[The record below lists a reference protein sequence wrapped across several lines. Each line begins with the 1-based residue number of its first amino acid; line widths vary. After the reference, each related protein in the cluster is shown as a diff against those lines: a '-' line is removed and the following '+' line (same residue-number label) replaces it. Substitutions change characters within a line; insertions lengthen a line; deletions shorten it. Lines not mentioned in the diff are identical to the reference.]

1 MCVDEGSA
9 KSDCGEGPAVEGL
22 LLLQHVSGTASTELP
37 PSKRQMMPDDTS
49 ERSKASEPEI
59 DCTTVNPIHQ
69 LLKTRNMMRAKD
81 EVELLGRFRGV
92 FALSKLSVYYSI
104 IQTANHF
111 HFLGFHHSAAAAA
124 QAWDLASL
132 KRAMSNSQNLS
143 TARTNFRLEDYG
155 RLERVLSLMVV
166 LRFDEL
172 VDMFRDLHPD
182 LGAVDEMQE
191 VQNTIESCKMSFE
204 DELGNVTVPAD
215 ARDNRRSVQTQTCSA
230 DEMKDIVASSC
241 KGPPT
246 QNSWVKNIRD
256 SKKWKGVYF
265 SRDGVPYSK
274 VEFGGKYH
282 YLGRFDTLE
291 GAARAYDLAT
301 LKRAMMN
308 RQSIVSLNFPKDDYI
323 QDRQLMTFLYCADSE
338 QVSSFIRMMAHNQRA
353 CSVGDHYG
361 RGRSAS
367 KRQKLDGPT
376 TMAAFKSWGRKP
388 ADCFLQRIDW
398 EELGLDKEKAPA
410 HDQPIRHNN
419 EQSAEG
425 EENDDMDVEE
435 ETSDPVKRQ
444 EMKVERRI
452 CDPNMAA
459 LLRDSRD
466 WVQVALNAV
475 ALRMT
480 HANITVATE
489 HVLLPSKRRHHPFMH
504 SCLWRRWIR
513 HGGRMVWRI
522 F

>member
-1 MCVDEGSA
+1 MRVCVDEGSA

-37 PSKRQMMPDDTS
+37 PSTLQMMPDDHS

-69 LLKTRNMMRAKD
+69 LLKTRNMMRAKE

-92 FALSKLSVYYSI
+92 FVLSKLSVYFSI

-132 KRAMSNSQNLS
+132 KRAMSNSQSLS

-172 VDMFRDLHPD
+172 VDMFKDLHPD
-182 LGAVDEMQE
+182 LGTADDMQE

-204 DELGNVTVPAD
+204 DELGNVSVPAE
-215 ARDNRRSVQTQTCSA
+215 AGENRRSVQTQTCNA
-230 DEMKDIVASSC
+230 DEMKDIVSSSC
-241 KGPPT
+241 KAST

-308 RQSIVSLNFPKDDYI
+308 HQSVVSLNFPKDDYI
-323 QDRQLMTFLYCADSE
+323 QDRQLMKFLYFADSE
-338 QVSSFIRMMAHNQRA
+338 QVSSFIRMLAHNQRA

-367 KRQKLDGPT
+367 KRQKLEGPT
-376 TMAAFKSWGRKP
+376 SMAAFKSWGRKP
-388 ADCFLQRIDW
+388 ADCPLQRIEW
-398 EELGLDKEKAPA
+398 EELELDKEKAPA
-410 HDQPIRHNN
+410 HDAPMQHNN
-419 EQSAEG
+419 EQSVEG
-425 EENDDMDVEE
+425 DEHDMDVEE
-435 ETSDPVKRQ
+435 DTSDPIKRQ

-459 LLRDSRD
+459 LLRESRD

-489 HVLLPSKRRHHPFMH
+489 HVLLPGKGTHHHLASPAH
-504 SCLWRRWIR
+504 DLWWTR
-513 HGGRMVWRI
+513 HGGRVVRRI
-522 F
+522 C